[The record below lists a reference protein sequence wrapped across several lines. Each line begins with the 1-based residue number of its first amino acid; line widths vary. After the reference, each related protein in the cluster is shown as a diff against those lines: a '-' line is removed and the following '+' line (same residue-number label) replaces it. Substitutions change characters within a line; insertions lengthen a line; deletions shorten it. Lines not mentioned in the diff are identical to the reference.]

1 MGAHITSQLRFSSVL
16 CSNKCLCGSP
26 VCATVTGH
34 QESLQEDVSDSTK
47 GFESDNDCSDHDDH
61 DAGGDDAEDGNDD
74 DSDSTIAW
82 AVSNIVV

>member
-1 MGAHITSQLRFSSVL
+1 M
-16 CSNKCLCGSP
+16 
-26 VCATVTGH
+26 
-34 QESLQEDVSDSTK
+34 SDSTK